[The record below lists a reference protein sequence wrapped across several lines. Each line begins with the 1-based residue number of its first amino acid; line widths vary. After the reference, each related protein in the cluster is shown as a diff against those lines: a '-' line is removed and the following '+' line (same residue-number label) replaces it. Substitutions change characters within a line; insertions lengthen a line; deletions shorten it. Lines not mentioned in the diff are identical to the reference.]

1 MDVSTQKESSVLFSL
16 HELMDLER
24 ERIEAERAERERT
37 IQAVAEATA
46 AEERRKIEA
55 EYARARAVEDVK
67 RNELERERAESA
79 RLEAMK
85 LAEIHRAKA
94 DADHWAKLEAA
105 RQEHEHVLRLQALRS
120 DKGKRRLLYGIVGAV
135 GLLVASAV
143 AGAVVVA
150 RSKADAETARLASE
164 ANRREH
170 DSLVAEAE
178 RLRQEQTVN
187 AQRYTTAKSETDRLA
202 LAREK
207 ERIRAEEARI
217 AAEILK
223 HPTVGIPSK
232 PAQKA
237 KANACTCTPGD
248 PLCACQ

>member
-1 MDVSTQKESSVLFSL
+1 MSTQKESSVLFSL

-55 EYARARAVEDVK
+55 EYARARAVEDAK
-67 RNELERERAESA
+67 RSELERERAESA

-120 DKGKRRLLYGIVGAV
+120 DKGKQRLLYGVIGAV

-143 AGAVVVA
+143 AGALVLKQ
-150 RSKADAETARLASE
+150 SKEEAETARLAAA
-164 ANRREH
+164 ANKREH
-170 DSLVAEAE
+170 DTLVAEAE
-178 RLRQEQTVN
+178 RLRQEQDVL
-187 AQRYTTAKSETDRLA
+187 AQKYAAAKSETDRITLQK
-202 LAREK
+202 EK
-207 ERIRAEEARI
+207 ERIRAEEVRI
-217 AAEILK
+217 AGEIHK
-223 HPTVGIPSK
+223 HPTAAVVDSK
-232 PAQKA
+232 PAPKA
-237 KANACTCTPGD
+237 KACTCPPGD